1 MRKLIIL
8 GVTGSIGKSTLKVVE
23 KFPDKFKILGI
34 SCRSRIRELAEIA
47 EKFEVPYIVVE
58 NKDLAENLK
67 EILSYSP
74 TIWYGDEGLKKL
86 VTLENAEIIVVGISG
101 IKALIPTYYALKAG
115 KRVAIANK
123 ECLIVAGHILR
134 KVEEETGAEL
144 LPVDSEH
151 SSIFQLLLKEKKDF
165 VKKII
170 LTASGGP
177 FYRWNK
183 EEFKK
188 ITPEMAINHP
198 TWKMGAKIS
207 VDSATLMNKG
217 FEVLEAKVLFDFPLE
232 KIEILIHPQSLVHGI
247 IELIDGSMMMH
258 LSFPDMQIPIS
269 YAINYPERLEL
280 NLNFLDLAQ
289 IGTLIFEK
297 PDFEK
302 FPCLRLAYEV
312 GKKEG
317 FYPLI
322 LEAADEVVVEAFLKN
337 IITFDEIPYFLEET
351 VKNFKL
357 PSEISEKNITIEQ
370 ILSLH
375 EKICKFTEEL
385 IKNKKGVR

>member
-34 SCRSRIRELAEIA
+34 SCRSRIKELAEIA

-58 NKDLAENLK
+58 NRDLAENLK
-67 EILSYSP
+67 EILNYSP

-280 NLNFLDLAQ
+280 NLNSLDLAQ

-385 IKNKKGVR
+385 IKNKKG

>member
-34 SCRSRIRELAEIA
+34 SCKSRIKELAEIA

-67 EILSYSP
+67 EILNYSP

-280 NLNFLDLAQ
+280 NLNSLDLAQ

-375 EKICKFTEEL
+375 QKICKFTEEL
-385 IKNKKGVR
+385 IKNKKG